1 MRDGEHANRST
12 QQFLKAKA
20 VCELTCAKT
29 YNRPV
34 EYCSTEN
41 QDFALLMM
49 LNSACKL
56 WKKYDV

>member
-12 QQFLKAKA
+12 QQFLNTKA
-20 VCELTCAKT
+20 VCELIGAKPH
-29 YNRPV
+29 NRSV
-34 EYCSTEN
+34 EYCNIEN